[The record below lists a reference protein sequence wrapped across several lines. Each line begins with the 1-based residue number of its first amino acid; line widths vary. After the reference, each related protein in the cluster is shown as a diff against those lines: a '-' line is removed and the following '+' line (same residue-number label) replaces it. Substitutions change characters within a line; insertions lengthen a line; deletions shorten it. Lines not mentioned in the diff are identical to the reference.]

1 MEVPAVAIGARS
13 IRSTI
18 APASLLRSAGIGARG
33 FRYIMNELVLFYEQA
48 HLVKISF
55 VKYGLEMEPLGG
67 IEPPTFALPRRRY
80 TSKPQRQRSNDRR
93 SWFNR
98 GDYR

>member
-1 MEVPAVAIGARS
+1 MEGPNQLEVPAVAIGARS

-55 VKYGLEMEPLGG
+55 V
-67 IEPPTFALPRRRY
+67 
-80 TSKPQRQRSNDRR
+80 
-93 SWFNR
+93 
-98 GDYR
+98 